1 MDYRKDAVEKSKTH
15 WEMDVS
21 SSIFPKPRK
30 NVQQDNWIAKGVK
43 EWPKTHIPIN
53 ECDN

>member
-1 MDYRKDAVEKSKTH
+1 MDHRSEAVRKSKEH

-30 NVQQDNWIAKGVK
+30 NVQQDNFIAKGVK
-43 EWPKTHIPIN
+43 EWPKTHIKIN
-53 ECDN
+53 DQDN